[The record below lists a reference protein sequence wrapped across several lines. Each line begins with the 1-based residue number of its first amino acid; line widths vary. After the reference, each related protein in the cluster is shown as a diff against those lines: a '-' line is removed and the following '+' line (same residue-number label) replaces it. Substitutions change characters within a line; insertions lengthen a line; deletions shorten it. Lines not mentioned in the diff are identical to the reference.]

1 MAKRAWVM
9 RTAVMVS
16 ILAHASL
23 IGAAGLRKPVQVPVE
38 PPPIGDV
45 WAGTTAMPV
54 GSEELLD
61 VDVMGGSA
69 AETPPAAPPAPAMP
83 VADETHDDAIV
94 EPAKPAPVPDKPVA
108 TDKPSVPDKPAPKA
122 PAKTPEAPKP
132 KPLAAKPET
141 PDTKDDP
148 SSDTPA
154 STSRSTSRSTSTST
168 PETTEPK
175 DPAPADQD
183 KLNDQD
189 KPVARDEPARGPDP
203 GPDPDADKKPAR
215 TAKRNKPTPA
225 APAAA
230 APSDAMP
237 DGSAKAP
244 SGGSFGAEGTASVRD
259 LGRAFTRAMPPACD
273 SDKVWG
279 TLATGSAGSIEVVV
293 TISEEGK
300 ISGFEPITKNPPAH
314 LMSTVKRTLALLQG
328 GVFAIAGGSVTAGR
342 QVLRLSVELSD
353 TAVTEDEAKS
363 ATAFGLESHWEGRK
377 GVASFTQSGGRHVE
391 ITVEFVRVLPN

>member
-1 MAKRAWVM
+1 M
-9 RTAVMVS
+9 RTAVVVS

-23 IGAAGLRKPVQVPVE
+23 IGAAGLRKPVQAPVE
-38 PPPIGDV
+38 PPPTGDV

-69 AETPPAAPPAPAMP
+69 AETPPAAHPAPATP
-83 VADETHDDAIV
+83 AADESPDQAPDQAAA
-94 EPAKPAPVPDKPVA
+94 EPAKPPTVPDKPIA
-108 TDKPSVPDKPAPKA
+108 NDKPSVPDKPAPKT
-122 PAKTPEAPKP
+122 PAKAPEASKP

-141 PDTKDDP
+141 PEPKDDP
-148 SSDTPA
+148 SSDTSPVPTSEA
-154 STSRSTSRSTSTST
+154 SAT
-168 PETTEPK
+168 PEPK
-175 DPAPADQD
+175 DPPPANQD
-183 KLNDQD
+183 KPSDPN
-189 KPVARDEPARGPDP
+189 KPVARDEPVPEP
-203 GPDPDADKKPAR
+203 DKKPAR

-230 APSDAMP
+230 SPSDAPP

-279 TLATGSAGSIEVVV
+279 TLAVGSAGSIEVVV
-293 TISEEGK
+293 TIGEEGK
-300 ISGFEPITKNPPAH
+300 ISGFEPITKNPTTH
-314 LMSTVKRTLALLQG
+314 LMNTVKRTLALLQG

-353 TAVTEDEAKS
+353 VAVTEDEAKS

-391 ITVEFVRVLPN
+391 ITVEFVRVLPM